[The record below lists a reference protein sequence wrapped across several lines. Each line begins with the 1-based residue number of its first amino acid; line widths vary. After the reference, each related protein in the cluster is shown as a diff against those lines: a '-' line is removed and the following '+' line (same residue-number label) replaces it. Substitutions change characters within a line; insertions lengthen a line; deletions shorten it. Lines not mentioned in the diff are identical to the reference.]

1 MKATAMYSAYGW
13 KARIGLIVPST
24 NAVNEPEFWRM
35 APEGVSILTA
45 RAMLLGAASESS
57 YQAMAKAVDFAAE
70 QLATAEVDII
80 AYGCTSGS
88 FICPLP
94 ELVHDMHERTG
105 VPALAAAGAVVAAL
119 RALGARK
126 VALATPYV
134 DFVNQ
139 REIAFLKEY
148 GFEVTS
154 LLGLDMGHTQEER
167 RAMSRVPPEAL
178 YRLGCAVDRPDADV
192 VFLSCTNL
200 ASLGVIAQLERDL
213 GKPVISSNQAC
224 FWACLRR
231 LAINTP
237 IKGYGTL
244 LETCLAPIGEEAFAM
259 QVPAPG

>member
-1 MKATAMYSAYGW
+1 MKAVAMYSPYGW
-13 KARIGLIVPST
+13 RARIGLIVPST

-45 RAMLLGAASESS
+45 RAMLLGAASEDS
-57 YQAMAKAVDFAAE
+57 YIKMAKAVDGAAD
-70 QLATAEVDII
+70 QLATAEVDIV

-94 ELVHDMHERTG
+94 ELVQGMHERTG
-105 VPALAAAGAVVAAL
+105 VPAIAAAGAVVAAL
-119 RALGARK
+119 RALGVRRI
-126 VALATPYV
+126 ALGTPYV

-139 REIAFLKEY
+139 REISFLREY
-148 GFEVTS
+148 GIEVTS

-167 RAMSRVPPEAL
+167 RAIARVPPEAL
-178 YRLGCAVDRPDADV
+178 YRLGRAVDRPDADA

-213 GKPVISSNQAC
+213 GKPVITSNQAC

-231 LAINTP
+231 LSITTP
-237 IKGYGTL
+237 VTGYGKL
-244 LETCLAPIGEEAFAM
+244 LETCLDGINDEAFAIR
-259 QVPAPG
+259 VSA